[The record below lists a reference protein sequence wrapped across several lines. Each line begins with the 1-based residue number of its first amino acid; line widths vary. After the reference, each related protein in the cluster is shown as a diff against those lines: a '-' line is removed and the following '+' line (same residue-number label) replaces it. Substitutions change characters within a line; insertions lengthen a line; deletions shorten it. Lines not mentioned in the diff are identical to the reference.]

1 MEFAKHITD
10 DKILIL
16 DGARVT
22 GGVTY
27 GRGCSVWYNAVIRA
41 DVQPITLGE
50 RVNVQDCAVLHTAED
65 APLHIGDDVTIGHGA
80 VVHCA
85 SVGDRTLV
93 GMGAALLSGA
103 RVGSDCIIGAGALV
117 TGKADIPD
125 GSMVLGSPARVVRP
139 LTEEEKAS
147 LKESADFYVKL
158 AERYR

>member
-1 MEFAKHITD
+1 MEFTKHTTN

-16 DGARVT
+16 DGAGVI

-27 GRGCSVWYNAVIRA
+27 GEGCSVWYNAVIRA
-41 DVQPITLGE
+41 DVQPITLGK

-85 SVGDRTLV
+85 SVGDRTLI
-93 GMGAALLSGA
+93 GMGATLLSGA
-103 RVGSDCIIGAGALV
+103 KVGSDCIIGAGALV

-125 GSMVLGSPARVVRP
+125 GSMAVGSPAKIIRP
-139 LTEEEKAS
+139 LTDEEKVF

-158 AERYR
+158 AEQYR